1 VLASLTSLAWKSY
14 TAPVAWF
21 EGDALLC
28 HTLGAVRVFFTYSLS
43 RTQIRFKLLIA
54 LHVWAAME
62 SFEVLGVFG
71 VSIISVFV
79 YFIH

>member
-1 VLASLTSLAWKSY
+1 MSLAWKSY

-28 HTLGAVRVFFTYSLS
+28 HTLGAVRILAYSLS
-43 RTQIRFKLLIA
+43 CTEICFQLLIA
-54 LHVWAAME
+54 LHLWAAME

-79 YFIH
+79 YFIY

>member
-1 VLASLTSLAWKSY
+1 MSLAWKSY

-28 HTLGAVRVFFTYSLS
+28 HTLGAVRIFVYSRS
-43 RTQIRFKLLIA
+43 CTEICFKLLIA

-71 VSIISVFV
+71 VSTISAFV
-79 YFIH
+79 YFIY

>member
-1 VLASLTSLAWKSY
+1 MSLAWKSY

-28 HTLGAVRVFFTYSLS
+28 HTLGAVRIFTYSLS
-43 RTQIRFKLLIA
+43 RTEICFKLLIA
-54 LHVWAAME
+54 LHLWAAME

-71 VSIISVFV
+71 VSTISIL
-79 YFIH
+79 FILFTKN